1 LLILKRSNTSRLP
14 GQLSEDYD
22 VLENRVVVF
31 RILKVPVALESRPR
45 TWASGHNGHIKR
57 VAPGYDATRGAC
69 NCGVEVRKTP
79 GCTGGEARGRDGRGQ
94 T

>member
-1 LLILKRSNTSRLP
+1 MLILKRSNTSRLP

-57 VAPGYDATRGAC
+57 VAPGYDATRGAY
-69 NCGVEVRKTP
+69 NCGVIR
-79 GCTGGEARGRDGRGQ
+79 GSLTGYE
-94 T
+94 

>member
-1 LLILKRSNTSRLP
+1 LLILKRSNNSRLP

-69 NCGVEVRKTP
+69 NCGVIRGSLTGYEVRSF
-79 GCTGGEARGRDGRGQ
+79 GATGEMDVW
-94 T
+94 

>member
-1 LLILKRSNTSRLP
+1 LLILKRWNTSRLP

-31 RILKVPVALESRPR
+31 RILKVPVALESRSR

-57 VAPGYDATRGAC
+57 VAPATTRRAGPAIAALKF
-69 NCGVEVRKTP
+69 EKPRMH
-79 GCTGGEARGRDGRGQ
+79 RR
-94 T
+94 